1 MILRTLTPVLSVII
15 AIILF
20 VFFVNP
26 KYAEIIAVQ
35 AQIAEYQDAILKYN
49 NFVNKLDAKIA
60 TKVTRSAIENE
71 RLDRFVPENINDTQ
85 ILVDLESL
93 AQRNNLLFGNVEV
106 VSGDMDLVRKS
117 GAAAADVA
125 VKSDELK
132 TTDISFE
139 LIGTYEQFKLFLA
152 DMEKSMT
159 LFEVVEMSLEADDAP
174 FQQFAITVRAYSL
187 PEM

>member
-20 VFFVNP
+20 IFFVHP
-26 KYAEIIAVQ
+26 KYNEIIVVQ

-106 VSGDMDLVRKS
+106 SSGDTELVRS
-117 GAAAADVA
+117 NASEADVV

-132 TTDISFE
+132 TSDISFE
-139 LIGTYEQFKLFLA
+139 LIGTYEQFKMFFT

-159 LFEVVEMSLEADDAP
+159 LFEVVEMSLEANDLP
-174 FQQFAITVRAYSL
+174 YQQFAVTVRVYSL